1 MADTQAMFNENS
13 MTPLFIKFISSIYFF
28 ALVHDTHPSTA
39 EFFDDKLVL
48 MVWPTM
54 ARRRVMR
61 DASAS
66 Q

>member
-1 MADTQAMFNENS
+1 M
-13 MTPLFIKFISSIYFF
+13 SSIYIF

-48 MVWPTM
+48 MVWPIM